1 MKQNYA
7 LNNKTDFLFSRSTLS
22 IINKNVCIQTAV
34 IKQISR
40 SSSESGIS
48 SSSSN
53 DDRFFETLV

>member
-1 MKQNYA
+1 M
-7 LNNKTDFLFSRSTLS
+7 TDEGSFLFVFRSTLRV
-22 IINKNVCIQTAV
+22 INKHVSVQTAV

-53 DDRFFETLV
+53 DDLIGEQRFEALV

>member
-1 MKQNYA
+1 MI
-7 LNNKTDFLFSRSTLS
+7 LFRSTLS
-22 IINKNVCIQTAV
+22 IINKNVCIQTAI

-53 DDRFFETLV
+53 DDLVGPTIFETLV

>member
-1 MKQNYA
+1 M
-7 LNNKTDFLFSRSTLS
+7 TDEGSFLFVFRSTLRV
-22 IINKNVCIQTAV
+22 INKNVSVQTAV

-53 DDRFFETLV
+53 DDLIGEQRFETLV